1 MRRKVGHGRARTD
14 RVGFHFKVTPTP
26 EELKPKLWA
35 KAPFDVKAS
44 ALE

>member
-14 RVGFHFKVTPTP
+14 RVGFHFKVTPP